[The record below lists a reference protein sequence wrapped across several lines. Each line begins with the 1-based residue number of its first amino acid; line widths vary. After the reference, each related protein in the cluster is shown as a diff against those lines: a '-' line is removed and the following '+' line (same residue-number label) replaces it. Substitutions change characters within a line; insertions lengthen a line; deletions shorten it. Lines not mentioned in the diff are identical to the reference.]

1 MLGRGRANGCRAG
14 SAGLGCAREATS
26 CDNPLG
32 DDLGETTGN
41 VGDGEPA
48 RHRRGHRDRSPRARD
63 FAVCVNDDKD
73 DGQAER
79 IVETI
84 REHGGRAILAPG
96 SVAVEADVVRVFAT
110 IDRELGPVTAL
121 VNNAA
126 VVGKPG
132 RVEDQTGEALRA
144 LFAVNILGYI
154 LCAREAIRR
163 MSTEHGGEGG
173 SIVNVSSAGARDGG
187 AGILVP
193 YCATTGAVDTL
204 TIGLAGEVG
213 PQGIRVNAV
222 RPGTIDT
229 PIQAD
234 VGFPD
239 LAAVEGP
246 KAPLRR
252 AGTPQ
257 DVAEVIVWLCSDRAA
272 YVSRAIVDVT
282 GGE

>member
-1 MLGRGRANGCRAG
+1 MPAEGVPTDAEPAARGSGAQGKPQAV
-14 SAGLGCAREATS
+14 TIHQ
-26 CDNPLG
+26 
-32 DDLGETTGN
+32 ETTLAKPPVMLVTGS
-41 VGDGEPA
+41 
-48 RHRRGHRDRSPRARD
+48 RRGIGAATAIEAASQG

-79 IVETI
+79 IVEVI
-84 REHGGRAILAPG
+84 RERGGQAILALG

-110 IDRELGPVTAL
+110 IDRQLGPVTAL

-173 SIVNVSSAGARDGG
+173 SIVNVSSAGAREGG

-193 YCATTGAVDTL
+193 YCATKGAVDTL
-204 TIGLAGEVG
+204 TIGLAEEVG
-213 PQGIRVNAV
+213 PEGIRVNAV

-246 KAPLRR
+246 KSPLRR

-257 DVAEVIVWLCSDRAA
+257 EVAAVIVWLCSDRAA